1 MTNKLIR
8 CLAPLLT
15 CCLLGA
21 ALAAPV
27 FAKPA
32 AAPQE
37 KGAVSLRLSKGTE
50 RHIRERHFPGGKQT
64 RGKSV
69 FNEDADLAALLAAAA
84 STPPRRQAN
93 GRDKRVVNA
102 GKPVGTDG
110 RSRRPVKTY
119 VVISE
124 PDGLVIT
131 AYPGE

>member
-15 CCLLGA
+15 CCLLA
-21 ALAAPV
+21 
-27 FAKPA
+27 A
-32 AAPQE
+32 AAPE
-37 KGAVSLRLSKGTE
+37 KAAVQLRLSKGTE

-69 FNEDADLAALLAAAA
+69 FYEDVDLAALLAAAA
-84 STPPRRQAN
+84 SAPPRRQAN

-102 GKPVGTDG
+102 GKPIGTDG
-110 RSRRPVKTY
+110 RTRRPVKTY
-119 VVISE
+119 IVISE

-131 AYPGE
+131 AYPGD